1 MIIRVNVVLSLTLKM
16 TKAPV
21 VKTSVTINNH
31 SPIYG
36 LRSPRRS
43 CFTYLQINF
52 SLNVLTICLLYMYT
66 LKLIPNYFVKLCKLE
81 I

>member
-1 MIIRVNVVLSLTLKM
+1 MFIRVNVVLSLTMKM

-21 VKTSVTINNH
+21 VKTSVTINNQ

-43 CFTYLQINF
+43 FVTYLQINF

-66 LKLIPNYFVKLCKLE
+66 LKQIPNYFVKLCKLE

>member
-1 MIIRVNVVLSLTLKM
+1 MFIRVNVVPSLTLKM

-31 SPIYG
+31 SPIDG

-43 CFTYLQINF
+43 CVTEYAY
-52 SLNVLTICLLYMYT
+52 YMF
-66 LKLIPNYFVKLCKLE
+66 IVHVYFKTNT
-81 I
+81 

>member
-1 MIIRVNVVLSLTLKM
+1 MFIRVNVVLSLTLKM

-36 LRSPRRS
+36 LRLPRRS
-43 CFTYLQINF
+43 CVTYLQINF

-66 LKLIPNYFVKLCKLE
+66 LKQIPNYFVKLCKLE